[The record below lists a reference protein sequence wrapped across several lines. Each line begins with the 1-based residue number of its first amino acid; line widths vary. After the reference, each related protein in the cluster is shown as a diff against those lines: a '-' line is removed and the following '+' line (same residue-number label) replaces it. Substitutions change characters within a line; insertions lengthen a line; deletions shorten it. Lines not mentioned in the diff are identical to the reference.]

1 MTNVKKNI
9 ESFATNTTVV
19 NNYPFF
25 CSNKNNLIYMKRIVI
40 FASGS
45 GSNAENII
53 KYFQSNQIATVTHVL
68 SNNQHAKVFDRCER
82 LNIDASLFDKESFVK
97 DDTVL
102 NFLHV
107 EADIIILAGF
117 LWRIPAKI
125 VEAFP
130 NKIINIHPALLPK
143 YGGKGMYGMNVH
155 KAVRENNETET
166 GITIHYVNENYDEG
180 AIIFQAKT
188 EVLAADT
195 PEDIATKI
203 HTLEQQHFPKIIEE
217 VILKNV

>member
-1 MTNVKKNI
+1 
-9 ESFATNTTVV
+9 
-19 NNYPFF
+19 
-25 CSNKNNLIYMKRIVI
+25 MKRIVI

-53 KYFQSNQIATVTHVL
+53 KHFQSTKTAVVTHVL
-68 SNNQHAKVFDRCER
+68 SNNEHAKVFERCEK
-82 LNIDASLFDKESFVK
+82 LNIDASLFDRESFTK

-155 KAVRENNETET
+155 KAVKENNETET

-180 AIIFQAKT
+180 AIIFQAT
-188 EVLAADT
+188 TNLVPTDTAD
-195 PEDIATKI
+195 DIAAKI
-203 HTLEQQHFPKIIEE
+203 HVLEYEHFPKVIEE
-217 VILKNV
+217 VILKNE